1 MSTSLYAPFR
11 SLGHVT
17 TDVPFVIHSH
27 STKDSDVLG
36 STKAQTNSQVILT
49 SVGLGW
55 ALWST
60 DSLRLLYVGPLIPT
74 PITWLNVHSSGLVLA
89 SAANQIYIYKRTRVV
104 GVLNTS
110 DQKTRK
116 NHPPQS
122 DHTSTD
128 DSDSEADAGP
138 ESWIER
144 FKKVDNTQNSAIQ
157 EFISFGNQVVGLST
171 CGKTLWVWN
180 LETKGLQLTIELPS
194 TFGLATTLV
203 HPSTYLNRI
212 VVASQEGQLAI
223 YNIQTG
229 ALVHIF
235 QPTLFTTPSKA
246 QCLGDKVPITR
257 MVQAPAVDIIAV
269 GFADGWCSLV
279 DVRFGEEILA
289 VKVGRSEG
297 SNLLTNGILDAITG
311 ITFRSESDTQVMV
324 TSSSQGH
331 LVVWNLN
338 EGGRLL
344 HIIRE
349 AHDSAISNAYF
360 LPGQP
365 VVVTASGDNS
375 IKMWLFE
382 TPTGL
387 PRLLTDRSGHQQPP
401 HLIRYY
407 GSNGKT
413 ILSAGR
419 DKTLRAISI
428 VRDSRSFE
436 LSQGSLMKQASQLA
450 VPVSSLRL
458 LPITSMSHSTSRSKD
473 WDDLVT
479 CHEGSAQGRTWSVQ
493 NKRIGKHSFSLI
505 EKKSFQLD
513 PQAEIA
519 KCVCVSACGNYGLLG
534 TQGSGKVAMWNMQ
547 SGIKRR
553 DFILPGSS
561 GKGKQNSMLLN
572 VIGIATDALNQLVI
586 VATRSGHIHFYDFI
600 SGSLRQTVTLP
611 SAANSI
617 LLQRD
622 TGMLAINCSDHQI
635 RILDTDTFETIR
647 QLRGF
652 TKPILDM
659 TMTADSR
666 WLVATSADSVIRT
679 FDLPTGAMID
689 AFRTASV
696 ATSVTFSPSGDFL
709 ASAHVDSVGIFLWVN
724 RAQFSGF
731 SYKSLPENYQ
741 IPLLETPILDGVED
755 KPTEELEAMLRPDA
769 WGSDPSPESHSDAL
783 NSEPLEEGLITLS
796 CMPKSKW
803 QTLLNL
809 EIIKARNKPTE
820 PPKAPER
827 APFFLPTIAGTEP
840 RFNVSSPAQKSP
852 SGLAPPDQN
861 KKRKLDLGDS
871 TKVEVEFT
879 RRLSKSKTDGKY
891 EEFFKYIENLSPSA
905 LDLEIRS
912 LSDIQDLLSLIKALE
927 IRLKEGK
934 DFEMI
939 QAILSVFLKIHGS
952 RLAGSQEASIFG
964 SPGQEEEDHQK
975 ILPAIKSLLA
985 VQEEVCTQLNRLVD
999 YGIGVSAFV
1008 RGLTGVV

>member
-55 ALWST
+55 ALWSA
-60 DSLRLLYVGPLIPT
+60 DSLRLLYVGPLTPT
-74 PITWLNVHSSGLVLA
+74 PITWLNVHTSGLVLA
-89 SAANQIYIYKRTRVV
+89 SAGSQIYIYKRTRVI
-104 GVLNTS
+104 GTLKTS
-110 DQKTRK
+110 SQKT
-116 NHPPQS
+116 QS
-122 DHTSTD
+122 G
-128 DSDSEADAGP
+128 DSSSDNSDNEADLGP
-138 ESWIER
+138 ECWIDQ
-144 FKKVDNTQNSAIQ
+144 FKKVSTQNITIQ
-157 EFISFGNQVVGLST
+157 EFISFGNQVVGLSS

-180 LETKGLQLTIELPS
+180 LDTKELHITIELPS

-229 ALVHIF
+229 ALIHIF
-235 QPTLFTTPSKA
+235 QPALFTTPSKA
-246 QCLGDKVPITR
+246 RCSSAKIPITR

-279 DVRFGEEILA
+279 DVKFGEEILA
-289 VKVGRSEG
+289 VKMGQSDG
-297 SNLLTNGILDAITG
+297 SNLSTNGVLDSITG

-331 LVVWNLN
+331 LVIWNLN

-349 AHDSAISNAYF
+349 AHDSGISNVYF

-375 IKMWLFE
+375 IKLWLFE

-387 PRLLTDRSGHQQPP
+387 PRLLTHRSGHQRPP

-413 ILSAGR
+413 ILSAGQ

-436 LSQGSLMKQASQLA
+436 LSQGSITKQASQLA

-458 LPITSMSHSTSRSKD
+458 LPITNMSHSTSRSKD
-473 WDDLVT
+473 WDDLLT
-479 CHEGSAQGRTWSVQ
+479 CHEGSASGRTWSVQ

-513 PQAEIA
+513 PQGEIA
-519 KCVCVSACGNYGLLG
+519 KCVCVSACGNYGLIG
-534 TQGSGKVAMWNMQ
+534 TQGSGKVGMWNMQ
-547 SGIKRR
+547 SGMKRR
-553 DFILPGSS
+553 EFILPGSS
-561 GKGKQNSMLLN
+561 GKGKQNDMILN
-572 VIGIATDALNQLVI
+572 VVGVATDALNQLVM
-586 VATRSGHIHFYDFI
+586 VATRSGHVHFFDFI

-611 SAANSI
+611 SGATSI

-622 TGMLAINCSDHQI
+622 TGMLAINCRDNQI
-635 RILDTDTFETIR
+635 RILDTDTLEVIR
-647 QLRGF
+647 QLQGF

-659 TMTADSR
+659 TITADSR

-689 AFRTASV
+689 AFRTTSV

-731 SYKSLPENYQ
+731 SYKSLPENYE
-741 IPLLETPILDGVED
+741 IPLLETPVLDGVED

-769 WGSDPSPESHSDAL
+769 WGSDPCADSHNDHITSK
-783 NSEPLEEGLITLS
+783 PLEEGLITLS

-827 APFFLPTIAGTEP
+827 APFFLPTVAGTEP
-840 RFNVSSPAQKSP
+840 RFNVTSKGLENPNSSAPADQK
-852 SGLAPPDQN
+852 
-861 KKRKLDLGDS
+861 KKRKLDLVDS

-879 RRLSKSKTDGKY
+879 KRLTQSEASGEY
-891 EEFFKYIENLSPSA
+891 EEFFEYLGNLSPSA

-912 LSDIQDLLSLIKALE
+912 LSDIQHLLSLIKALE
-927 IRLKEGK
+927 TRLKEGQ
-934 DFEMI
+934 DFEMV
-939 QAILSVFLKIHGS
+939 QAIMRVFLKVHGP
-952 RLAGSQEASIFG
+952 RLAGSEGTSIFG
-964 SPGQEEEDHQK
+964 LPDQDDERHK
-975 ILPAIKSLLA
+975 ILPAINHLLA
-985 VQEEVCTQLNRLVD
+985 VQEEVCAQLNRLVD

>member
-11 SLGHVT
+11 LLGHVT
-17 TDVPFVIHSH
+17 TNIPFVIHSH
-27 STKDSDVLG
+27 STKDSNVLR
-36 STKAQTNSQVILT
+36 STKAQTNLQVILT

-60 DSLRLLYVGPLIPT
+60 DSLRLLYVG
-74 PITWLNVHSSGLVLA
+74 LVLA
-89 SAANQIYIYKRTRVV
+89 LSANQIYIYKRTRVV
-104 GVLNTS
+104 SVLNAS
-110 DQKTRK
+110 DQKTRN

-122 DHTSTD
+122 DHTSTN
-128 DSDSEADAGP
+128 DSNSEADAGP

-144 FKKVDNTQNSAIQ
+144 FKKADNTQNSAIQ

-180 LETKGLQLTIELPS
+180 LGTKGLQLTIELPS

-203 HPSTYLNRI
+203 HPSTYLNWI

-229 ALVHIF
+229 ALTVSNRCY
-235 QPTLFTTPSKA
+235 FTTPSKA
-246 QCLGDKVPITR
+246 RCSSDKVPTTR
-257 MVQAPAVDIIAV
+257 VVQAPAVDII
-269 GFADGWCSLV
+269 ADGWCSLV

-297 SNLLTNGILDAITG
+297 SNLLTNGILDAIPG
-311 ITFRSESDTQVMV
+311 Y
-324 TSSSQGH
+324 
-331 LVVWNLN
+331 
-338 EGGRLL
+338 
-344 HIIRE
+344 HIPIRIQYPGD
-349 AHDSAISNAYF
+349 AHDSAISNAYI

-365 VVVTASGDNS
+365 VVVMASGDNS

-407 GSNGKT
+407 GSNGKA
-413 ILSAGR
+413 ILSAR
-419 DKTLRAISI
+419 QDKTLRAISI
-428 VRDSRSFE
+428 VRDLRSFE
-436 LSQGSLMKQASQLA
+436 LSQGSLTKRASQLA
-450 VPVSSLRL
+450 VPVLSLRL

-473 WDDLVT
+473 WDNLVT
-479 CHEGSAQGRTWSVQ
+479 CHKGSAQGRTWSVQ

-513 PQAEIA
+513 PQTEIT

-534 TQGSGKVAMWNMQ
+534 TQGSRKIAMWNMQ
-547 SGIKRR
+547 SGIKPRE
-553 DFILPGSS
+553 FILSDQRAYCPTTTPLRYKKIYELKFVS
-561 GKGKQNSMLLN
+561 LN
-572 VIGIATDALNQLVI
+572 PSVISRFEILTVIGIATDALNQLVI

-600 SGSLRQTVTLP
+600 ATSFRPTVTLP

-617 LLQRD
+617 LLQRN

-635 RILDTDTFETIR
+635 WILDTDTFKIIR

-666 WLVATSADSVIRT
+666 WLVATSANSVIRT

-689 AFRTASV
+689 AFRTAS
-696 ATSVTFSPSGDFL
+696 ATTSVTFSPSGNFL

-724 RAQFSGF
+724 QAQFSGF

-755 KPTEELEAMLRPDA
+755 KRTEELKAMLRPDA
-769 WGSDPSPESHSDAL
+769 WGSDPAPESHSNAL

-809 EIIKARNKPTE
+809 KIIKACNKPTE

-827 APFFLPTIAGTEP
+827 APFFLPTIASTEP
-840 RFNVSSPAQKSP
+840 
-852 SGLAPPDQN
+852 
-861 KKRKLDLGDS
+861 S
-871 TKVEVEFT
+871 TKVEVDFT
-879 RRLSKSKTDGKY
+879 RRLSKSVTDGKHK
-891 EEFFKYIENLSPSA
+891 EFFKYIENLSPSA

-939 QAILSVFLKIHGS
+939 QAILCVFLKIHGS
-952 RLAGSQEASIFG
+952 RLAGNQEASIFG
-964 SPGQEEEDHQK
+964 SPGQEDEDH
-975 ILPAIKSLLA
+975 
-985 VQEEVCTQLNRLVD
+985 
-999 YGIGVSAFV
+999 
-1008 RGLTGVV
+1008 

>member
-11 SLGHVT
+11 LLGHVT
-17 TDVPFVIHSH
+17 TNIPFVIHSH
-27 STKDSDVLG
+27 STKDSNVLR
-36 STKAQTNSQVILT
+36 STKAQTNLQVILT

-60 DSLRLLYVGPLIPT
+60 DSLRLLYVG
-74 PITWLNVHSSGLVLA
+74 LVLA
-89 SAANQIYIYKRTRVV
+89 LSANQIYIYKRTRVV
-104 GVLNTS
+104 SVLNAS
-110 DQKTRK
+110 DQKTRN

-122 DHTSTD
+122 DHTSTN
-128 DSDSEADAGP
+128 DSNSEADAGP

-144 FKKVDNTQNSAIQ
+144 FKKADNTQNSAIQ

-180 LETKGLQLTIELPS
+180 LGTKGLQLTIELPS

-203 HPSTYLNRI
+203 HPSTYLNWI

-229 ALVHIF
+229 ALTVSNRCY
-235 QPTLFTTPSKA
+235 FTTPSKA
-246 QCLGDKVPITR
+246 RCSSDKVPTTR
-257 MVQAPAVDIIAV
+257 VVQAPAVDIIAV

-297 SNLLTNGILDAITG
+297 SNLLTNGILDAIPG
-311 ITFRSESDTQVMV
+311 ITFQSESNTQVMV
-324 TSSSQGH
+324 TSSLQ
-331 LVVWNLN
+331 
-338 EGGRLL
+338 
-344 HIIRE
+344 
-349 AHDSAISNAYF
+349 AHDSAISNAYI

-365 VVVTASGDNS
+365 VVVMASGDNS

-407 GSNGKT
+407 GSNGKA
-413 ILSAGR
+413 ILSAR
-419 DKTLRAISI
+419 QDKTLRAISI
-428 VRDSRSFE
+428 VRDLRSFE
-436 LSQGSLMKQASQLA
+436 LSQGSLTKRASQLA
-450 VPVSSLRL
+450 VPVLSLRL

-473 WDDLVT
+473 WDNLVT
-479 CHEGSAQGRTWSVQ
+479 CHKGSAQGRTWSVQ

-513 PQAEIA
+513 PQTEIT

-534 TQGSGKVAMWNMQ
+534 TQGSRKIAMWNMQ
-547 SGIKRR
+547 SGIKPRE
-553 DFILPGSS
+553 FILSGSS

-572 VIGIATDALNQLVI
+572 MIIYELKFVSLNPSVISRFEILTVIGIATDALNQLVI

-600 SGSLRQTVTLP
+600 ATSFRPTVTLP

-617 LLQRD
+617 LLQRN

-635 RILDTDTFETIR
+635 WILDTDTFKIIR

-666 WLVATSADSVIRT
+666 WLVATSANSVIRT

-696 ATSVTFSPSGDFL
+696 TTSVTFSPSGNFL

-724 RAQFSGF
+724 QAQFSGF

-755 KPTEELEAMLRPDA
+755 KRTEELKAMLRPDA
-769 WGSDPSPESHSDAL
+769 NAL

-809 EIIKARNKPTE
+809 KIIKACNKPTE

-827 APFFLPTIAGTEP
+827 APFFLPTIASTEP
-840 RFNVSSPAQKSP
+840 RFNVKCPAQKSL

-861 KKRKLDLGDS
+861 KKGKLDLGDS
-871 TKVEVEFT
+871 TKVEVDFT
-879 RRLSKSKTDGKY
+879 RRLS
-891 EEFFKYIENLSPSA
+891 NP
-905 LDLEIRS
+905 
-912 LSDIQDLLSLIKALE
+912 
-927 IRLKEGK
+927 
-934 DFEMI
+934 
-939 QAILSVFLKIHGS
+939 
-952 RLAGSQEASIFG
+952 
-964 SPGQEEEDHQK
+964 
-975 ILPAIKSLLA
+975 
-985 VQEEVCTQLNRLVD
+985 
-999 YGIGVSAFV
+999 
-1008 RGLTGVV
+1008 

>member
-36 STKAQTNSQVILT
+36 PSKAQTNSQVILT
-49 SVGLGW
+49 SVGVGW
-55 ALWST
+55 ALWSA
-60 DSLRLLYVGPLIPT
+60 DSLRLLYVGPLTPT
-74 PITWLNVHSSGLVLA
+74 PITCLNVHSSGLVLA
-89 SAANQIYIYKRTRVV
+89 SAGAEIFIYKRTRVV
-104 GVLNTS
+104 GILKISHQNT
-110 DQKTRK
+110 QQ
-116 NHPPQS
+116 NHPPRS
-122 DHTSTD
+122 VDSSTH
-128 DSDSEADAGP
+128 DSDGEADLGP
-138 ESWIER
+138 ESWIDQ
-144 FKKVDNTQNSAIQ
+144 FKKPGNQNSTIQ
-157 EFISFGNQVVGLST
+157 EFISFGNQIVALSS

-180 LETKGLQLTIELPS
+180 LDTKALHITIELPS
-194 TFGLATTLV
+194 TFGLATTVV

-229 ALVHIF
+229 ALIHIF
-235 QPTLFTTPSKA
+235 QPTLFKTPFKSRCSSA
-246 QCLGDKVPITR
+246 KVPITR

-289 VKVGRSEG
+289 VKIGQSDSSHL
-297 SNLLTNGILDAITG
+297 SNTGALDAVTG
-311 ITFRSESDTQVMV
+311 IAFRSESDTQVMV

-331 LVVWNLN
+331 LVIWNLN

-349 AHDSAISNAYF
+349 AHDSAISNVYF

-375 IKMWLFE
+375 IKLWLFE

-387 PRLLTDRSGHQQPP
+387 PRLHSHRSGHQRPP

-419 DKTLRAISI
+419 DKTLRAISV
-428 VRDSRSFE
+428 VRDARSFE
-436 LSQGSLMKQASQLA
+436 LSQGSLSKQASQLA

-473 WDDLVT
+473 WDDLLT
-479 CHEGSAQGRTWSVQ
+479 CHEGASQGRTWSVQ

-513 PQAEIA
+513 PPDEIA

-534 TQGSGKVAMWNMQ
+534 TQGSGKVGMWNMQ
-547 SGIKRR
+547 SGMKRR
-553 DFILPGSS
+553 EFILPKSS
-561 GKGKQNSMLLN
+561 GKGKQNGMILH
-572 VIGIATDALNQLVI
+572 VVGIATDALNQLVI
-586 VATRSGHIHFYDFI
+586 VATRSGHLHFYDFL
-600 SGSLRQTVTLP
+600 SGSLQQTVTLP
-611 SAANSI
+611 SGATSI

-622 TGMLAINCSDHQI
+622 SGMLAINCTDNQI
-635 RILDTDTFETIR
+635 RILDTDTFEVIR
-647 QLRGF
+647 QLQGF

-659 TMTADSR
+659 TMTSDSR
-666 WLVATSADSVIRT
+666 WLVATSADCVIRT

-689 AFRTASV
+689 AFRTNSV

-709 ASAHVDSVGIFLWVN
+709 ASSHVDSVGIFLWVN

-731 SYKSLPENYQ
+731 SYKSLPENYE
-741 IPLLETPILDGVED
+741 IPLLETPVLDGVED
-755 KPTEELEAMLRPDA
+755 KPTEELEAMLGPDA
-769 WGSDPSPESHSDAL
+769 WGYDSSTYPQDDHATSK
-783 NSEPLEEGLITLS
+783 PLEEGLITLS

-827 APFFLPTIAGTEP
+827 APFFLPIVAGTEP
-840 RFNVSSPAQKSP
+840 RFNVNSSAQEEPDGATPA
-852 SGLAPPDQN
+852 DHN

-871 TKVEVEFT
+871 TIVEVEFT
-879 RRLSKSKTDGKY
+879 RRLMLADADGKY
-891 EEFFKYIENLSPSA
+891 EEFFEYLGNLSPSA

-912 LSDIQDLLSLIKALE
+912 LSDHRHILSLMKAFE
-927 IRLKEGK
+927 MRLKEGR
-934 DFEMI
+934 DFEMV
-939 QAILSVFLKIHGS
+939 QAIMRVFLTVHGP
-952 RLAGSQEASIFG
+952 RLAGNQETSIFG
-964 SPGQEEEDHQK
+964 LPNQGDDHQK
-975 ILPAIKSLLA
+975 LLPAITHLLA
-985 VQEEVCTQLNRLVD
+985 VQEDVCAELNRLVD

>member
-36 STKAQTNSQVILT
+36 VSKAQTNSQVILT

-55 ALWST
+55 ALWSA
-60 DSLRLLYVGPLIPT
+60 DSLRLLYVGPLTPM
-74 PITWLNVHSSGLVLA
+74 PITCLNIHSSGLVLA
-89 SAANQIYIYKRTRVV
+89 SAGAEIYIYKRTRVV
-104 GVLNTS
+104 GILKTS
-110 DQKTRK
+110 DQKTQS
-116 NHPPQS
+116 NHPPRS
-122 DHTSTD
+122 DNPSVD
-128 DSDSEADAGP
+128 DSDSDADLEP
-138 ESWIER
+138 ESWIDQ
-144 FKKVDNTQNSAIQ
+144 FKKPSIQDSTIQ
-157 EFISFGNQVVGLST
+157 EFITFGNQIVGLST

-180 LETKGLQLTIELPS
+180 LDTKGLHITIELPS

-229 ALVHIF
+229 ALIHIF
-235 QPTLFTTPSKA
+235 QPTLFTTPFKA
-246 QCLGDKVPITR
+246 RCSSAKIPITR

-289 VKVGRSEG
+289 VKMGQSDSSHSTNSGV
-297 SNLLTNGILDAITG
+297 LDAVNGIA
-311 ITFRSESDTQVMV
+311 FRSEPDTQVMV

-331 LVVWNLN
+331 LAIWNLN
-338 EGGRLL
+338 EGGQLL

-349 AHDSAISNAYF
+349 AHDSAISNVYF

-375 IKMWLFE
+375 IKLWLFE

-387 PRLLTDRSGHQQPP
+387 PRLHTQRSGHQRPP
-401 HLIRYY
+401 HLIRYH

-419 DKTLRAISI
+419 DKTLRAVSI

-436 LSQGSLMKQASQLA
+436 LSQGSLTKQASQLA

-458 LPITSMSHSTSRSKD
+458 LPITNMSHSISRSKD
-473 WDDLVT
+473 WDDLLT

-513 PQAEIA
+513 PPDEIA
-519 KCVCVSACGNYGLLG
+519 KCVCVSACGNYGLVG
-534 TQGSGKVAMWNMQ
+534 TQGSGKVGLWNMQ
-547 SGIKRR
+547 SGMKRR
-553 DFILPGSS
+553 VFILPGSS
-561 GKGKQNSMLLN
+561 GKGKQNGMVLN
-572 VIGIATDALNQLVI
+572 VVGIATDALNQLVI
-586 VATRSGHIHFYDFI
+586 VATRSGHIHFYEFS
-600 SGSLRQTVTLP
+600 SGSLRRTVPLP
-611 SAANSI
+611 SGVTSI

-635 RILDTDTFETIR
+635 RVLDTDTFEVIR
-647 QLRGF
+647 QLKGF

-659 TMTADSR
+659 TMTTDSR

-689 AFRTASV
+689 AFRTSSV
-696 ATSVTFSPSGDFL
+696 ATSITFSPSGDFL

-731 SYKSLPENYQ
+731 SYKSLPENYE
-741 IPLLETPILDGVED
+741 IPLLETPVLDGVED

-769 WGSDPSPESHSDAL
+769 WGSDPSSDPQNDLVSAK
-783 NSEPLEEGLITLS
+783 PLEEGLITLS

-827 APFFLPTIAGTEP
+827 APFFLPTVAGTEP
-840 RFNVSSPAQKSP
+840 IFDVKS
-852 SGLAPPDQN
+852 GAHEDPDGANPNQN
-861 KKRKLDLGDS
+861 KKRKLDLGDN
-871 TKVEVEFT
+871 TQVEVEFT
-879 RRLSKSKTDGKY
+879 RRLIQADTDGKH
-891 EEFFKYIENLSPSA
+891 EEFFEYLRNLSPSA

-912 LSDIQDLLSLIKALE
+912 LSGDEHLLSLMKAFE
-927 IRLKEGK
+927 MRLKEGK
-934 DFEMI
+934 DFEMV
-939 QAILSVFLKIHGS
+939 QAIMRVFLKVHGP
-952 RLAGSQEASIFG
+952 RLAGDQETSIFG
-964 SPGQEEEDHQK
+964 LPHQSDDHQK
-975 ILPAIKSLLA
+975 ILPAIKHLLT
-985 VQEEVCTQLNRLVD
+985 VQEDVCAQLNRLVD

>member
-1 MSTSLYAPFR
+1 M
-11 SLGHVT
+11 
-17 TDVPFVIHSH
+17 
-27 STKDSDVLG
+27 
-36 STKAQTNSQVILT
+36 
-49 SVGLGW
+49 
-55 ALWST
+55 
-60 DSLRLLYVGPLIPT
+60 IP
-74 PITWLNVHSSGLVLA
+74 IV
-89 SAANQIYIYKRTRVV
+89 KRTLALSPGLNASKKPTTPKTVLFKNLSRLEIKLLVYQHAEKLSGFGILERKVV
-104 GVLNTS
+104 LHI
-110 DQKTRK
+110 R
-116 NHPPQS
+116 
-122 DHTSTD
+122 
-128 DSDSEADAGP
+128 
-138 ESWIER
+138 
-144 FKKVDNTQNSAIQ
+144 
-157 EFISFGNQVVGLST
+157 
-171 CGKTLWVWN
+171 
-180 LETKGLQLTIELPS
+180 LQLTIELPS

-203 HPSTYLNRI
+203 HPSTYLNWI

-229 ALVHIF
+229 ALTVSNRCY
-235 QPTLFTTPSKA
+235 FTTPSKA
-246 QCLGDKVPITR
+246 RCSSDKVPTTR
-257 MVQAPAVDIIAV
+257 VVQAPAVDIIAV

-324 TSSSQGH
+324 TSSSQ
-331 LVVWNLN
+331 
-338 EGGRLL
+338 
-344 HIIRE
+344 

-407 GSNGKT
+407 GSNGKA

-428 VRDSRSFE
+428 VRDLRSFE
-436 LSQGSLMKQASQLA
+436 LSQGSLTKRASQLA
-450 VPVSSLRL
+450 VPVLSLRL

-473 WDDLVT
+473 WDNLVT
-479 CHEGSAQGRTWSVQ
+479 CHKGSAQGRTWSVQ

-513 PQAEIA
+513 PQTEIT

-534 TQGSGKVAMWNMQ
+534 TQGSRKIAMWNMQ
-547 SGIKRR
+547 SGIKPRE
-553 DFILPGSS
+553 FILSGSS

-572 VIGIATDALNQLVI
+572 MIIYELKFVSLNPSVISRFEILTVIGIATDALNQLVI

-600 SGSLRQTVTLP
+600 ATSFRPTVTLP

-617 LLQRD
+617 LLQRN

-635 RILDTDTFETIR
+635 WILDTDTFKIIR

-666 WLVATSADSVIRT
+666 WLVATSANSVIRT

-696 ATSVTFSPSGDFL
+696 TTSVTFSPSGNFL

-724 RAQFSGF
+724 QAQFSGF

-755 KPTEELEAMLRPDA
+755 KRTEELKAMLRPDA
-769 WGSDPSPESHSDAL
+769 WGSDPAPESHSNAL

-809 EIIKARNKPTE
+809 KIIKACNKPTE

-827 APFFLPTIAGTEP
+827 APFFLPTIASTEP
-840 RFNVSSPAQKSP
+840 RFNVKCPAQKSL
-852 SGLAPPDQN
+852 SG
-861 KKRKLDLGDS
+861 KLDLGDS
-871 TKVEVEFT
+871 TKVEVDFT
-879 RRLSKSKTDGKY
+879 RRLSKSVTDGKHK
-891 EEFFKYIENLSPSA
+891 EFFKYIENLSPSA

-939 QAILSVFLKIHGS
+939 QAILCVFLKIHGS
-952 RLAGSQEASIFG
+952 RLAGNQEASIFG
-964 SPGQEEEDHQK
+964 SPGQEDEDH
-975 ILPAIKSLLA
+975 
-985 VQEEVCTQLNRLVD
+985 
-999 YGIGVSAFV
+999 
-1008 RGLTGVV
+1008 

>member
-36 STKAQTNSQVILT
+36 PTKAQTNSQVILT

-55 ALWST
+55 ALWSA
-60 DSLRLLYVGPLIPT
+60 DSLRLLYVGPLTPT
-74 PITWLNVHSSGLVLA
+74 PITWLSVHSSGLVLA
-89 SAANQIYIYKRTRVV
+89 SAGTQIYIYKRTRVV
-104 GVLNTS
+104 GILKTS
-110 DQKTRK
+110 DQKT
-116 NHPPQS
+116 QS
-122 DHTSTD
+122 DHPSD
-128 DSDSEADAGP
+128 DSDSETDLGP
-138 ESWIER
+138 ESWING
-144 FKKVDNTQNSAIQ
+144 FKRGGSQNSAIQ
-157 EFISFGNQVVGLST
+157 EFISFGNQIVGLSS

-180 LETKGLQLTIELPS
+180 LDTKELHITIELPP

-212 VVASQEGQLAI
+212 VVAFQEGQLAI

-229 ALVHIF
+229 ALIHIF

-246 QCLGDKVPITR
+246 RCSSAKVPITR

-279 DVRFGEEILA
+279 DVKFGEEILA
-289 VKVGRSEG
+289 VKMGQSDG
-297 SNLLTNGILDAITG
+297 SNLSTSGVLDSITG
-311 ITFRSESDTQVMV
+311 ITFRSESDTQVMI

-331 LVVWNLN
+331 LVIWNLN

-349 AHDSAISNAYF
+349 AHDSAISNVYF

-387 PRLLTDRSGHQQPP
+387 PRLLTHRSGHQRPP

-436 LSQGSLMKQASQLA
+436 LSQGSLTKQASQLA

-458 LPITSMSHSTSRSKD
+458 PPITNMSHSISRSKD
-473 WDDLVT
+473 WDDLLT

-513 PQAEIA
+513 PQEEIA
-519 KCVCVSACGNYGLLG
+519 KCVCVSACGNYGLMA
-534 TQGSGKVAMWNMQ
+534 TRGSGKVGMWNMQ
-547 SGIKRR
+547 SGMKRR
-553 DFILPGSS
+553 EFVLPGSS
-561 GKGKQNSMLLN
+561 GKGKQSDMILN

-586 VATRSGHIHFYDFI
+586 VATRSGHLHFYDFI
-600 SGSLRQTVTLP
+600 SGSMRQTVTLP
-611 SAANSI
+611 SGATSI

-622 TGMLAINCSDHQI
+622 TGMLAINCSDHRI
-635 RILDTDTFETIR
+635 RILDTDTLEVIR
-647 QLRGF
+647 QLEGF

-659 TMTADSR
+659 TMTTDSR

-689 AFRTASV
+689 AFRTNSV

-709 ASAHVDSVGIFLWVN
+709 ASAHEDSVGIFLWVN

-731 SYKSLPENYQ
+731 SYKSLPENYE
-741 IPLLETPILDGVED
+741 IPLLDTPVMDGVED
-755 KPTEELEAMLRPDA
+755 KPTEELEALLGPEA
-769 WGSDPSPESHSDAL
+769 WGSDPSADSQNEIISSK
-783 NSEPLEEGLITLS
+783 PLEEGLITLS

-809 EIIKARNKPTE
+809 EVIKARNKPTE

-827 APFFLPTIAGTEP
+827 APFFLPTVAGTEP
-840 RFNVSSPAQKSP
+840 RFNVASSVQESLN
-852 SGLAPPDQN
+852 SLAPPADQN

-871 TKVEVEFT
+871 IKVEVEFT
-879 RRLSKSKTDGKY
+879 KRLSQSEADGEY
-891 EEFFKYIENLSPSA
+891 EEFFQYLGNLSPSA

-912 LSDIQDLLSLIKALE
+912 LCDIQHLLSLMKALE

-934 DFEMI
+934 DFEMV
-939 QAILSVFLKIHGS
+939 QAILRVFLKVHGP
-952 RLAGSQEASIFG
+952 RLAGNEEASIFG
-964 SPGQEEEDHQK
+964 LPDQNDDHQK
-975 ILPAIKSLLA
+975 FLPAINNLLV
-985 VQEEVCTQLNRLVD
+985 VQEEVCAQLNRLVD